1 MNLYMNAQNIS
12 FEPITIRIIYNLEA
26 NMWINN
32 SISLEKRI
40 PILKIN
46 GKSFVKNVRN
56 PTSTYNIT

>member
-32 SISLEKRI
+32 SILQEKRI
-40 PILKIN
+40 QILRLNEKDV
-46 GKSFVKNVRN
+46 S
-56 PTSTYNIT
+56 S

>member
-32 SISLEKRI
+32 TILQEKRI
-40 PILKIN
+40 QILRLNEKDVSSLL
-46 GKSFVKNVRN
+46 GNVHQL
-56 PTSTYNIT
+56 II